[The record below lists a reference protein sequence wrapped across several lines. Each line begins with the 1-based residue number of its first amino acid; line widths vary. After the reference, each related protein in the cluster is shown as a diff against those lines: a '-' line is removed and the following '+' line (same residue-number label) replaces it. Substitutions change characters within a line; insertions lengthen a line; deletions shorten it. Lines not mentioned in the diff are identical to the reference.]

1 MGFCRHSL
9 NFAHVPVVYAGHL
22 PIVPGDCDCIPT
34 CFGDNAAVS
43 GVASPIYAVA
53 LLEAFGFAD
62 CHRCSL
68 RCLRSRT
75 VRRAAYRCLPFSLRK
90 QSCFTSAA
98 ERAHLALLGGCG
110 FWSFLVGS
118 FHEFVGWFLGRV
130 PLDHLPSANITIDA
144 AAVSNGQFG
153 IAHDVL
159 RRAVPTDKV
168 IAIGGCWGAHRG
180 IICAWAG
187 LGTTI
192 FLRGL
197 PPCASHA
204 ATQV

>member
-75 VRRAAYRCLPFSLRK
+75 VRRAAYRCLPFSLCK

-98 ERAHLALLGGCG
+98 ERALWRYWVAVAFGH
-110 FWSFLVGS
+110 FWS
-118 FHEFVGWFLGRV
+118 GRFTS
-130 PLDHLPSANITIDA
+130 L
-144 AAVSNGQFG
+144 
-153 IAHDVL
+153 
-159 RRAVPTDKV
+159 
-168 IAIGGCWGAHRG
+168 
-180 IICAWAG
+180 
-187 LGTTI
+187 
-192 FLRGL
+192 
-197 PPCASHA
+197 
-204 ATQV
+204 